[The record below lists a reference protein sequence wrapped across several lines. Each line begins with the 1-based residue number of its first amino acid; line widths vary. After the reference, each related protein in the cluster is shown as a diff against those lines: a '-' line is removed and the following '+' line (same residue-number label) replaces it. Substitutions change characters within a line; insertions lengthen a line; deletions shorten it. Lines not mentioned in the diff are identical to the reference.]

1 MSKKKQKQLF
11 LMLGILAAM
20 AILLT
25 AGILLNRWNTKRQEK
40 AEDEATPRVVT
51 MESVSAMTLKN
62 GDASLSFAKDDDGNW
77 YWADDADFPLDTSTL
92 TSLESLAED
101 YKAEK
106 ELEISDTLEAYGLA
120 DSTQSL
126 TLTDDDGSSTTILLG
141 GATGENYYAMV
152 EGGDT
157 IFTVGTT
164 LADSLSKSLYDM
176 AELASYP
183 ALSEDIIQSVQVSG
197 AQDETFTVQA
207 VEVESGDAGDSSAAS
222 SASSDTETDAADA
235 SSSAEAEVTTE
246 YHWLRNGTD
255 ITDDSALTTFRTEVD
270 SIAVSGLAY
279 YKPDDA
285 QRAACG
291 LSSPTAVLTV
301 VYTGDDGDV
310 TSTLTIG
317 GQDEESGSYY
327 CTLDTD
333 PNEIWLIS
341 SDAVENTLS
350 IAAQGYDA
358 VQTAAASADAES

>member
-11 LMLGILAAM
+11 LMLGILAA
-20 AILLT
+20 LVVLFVT
-25 AGILLNRWNTKRQEK
+25 GILLNRWNTRRQET

-62 GDASLSFAKDDDGNW
+62 GDTSLSFAKDDDGNW
-77 YWADDADFPLDTSTL
+77 YWTEDADFPLDDSTL

-106 ELEISDTLEAYGLA
+106 QLEISDTLEAYGLE

-152 EGGDT
+152 EGGDS
-157 IFTVGTT
+157 IYTVGTT
-164 LADSLSKSLYDM
+164 LYDSLNTGLYDM
-176 AELASYP
+176 AELADYP
-183 ALSEDIIQSVQVSG
+183 ALSEDIIQSMQISG
-197 AQDETFTVQA
+197 AKDETFTVQA
-207 VEVESGDAGDSSAAS
+207 VEVESEDTGDSSAAS
-222 SASSDTETDAADA
+222 SAETDTADA

-246 YHWLRNGTD
+246 YHWLRNGED

-270 SIAVSGLAY
+270 SIAVDSLAY

-285 QRAACG
+285 QRTACG
-291 LSSPTAVLTV
+291 LDDPAAVLTV

-310 TSTLTIG
+310 TSVLTIG

-327 CTLDTD
+327 CTLDTN
-333 PNEIWLIS
+333 PNEIYLIS
-341 SDAVENTLS
+341 SSTVENTLS

-358 VQTAAASADAES
+358 VQAAAESADAE